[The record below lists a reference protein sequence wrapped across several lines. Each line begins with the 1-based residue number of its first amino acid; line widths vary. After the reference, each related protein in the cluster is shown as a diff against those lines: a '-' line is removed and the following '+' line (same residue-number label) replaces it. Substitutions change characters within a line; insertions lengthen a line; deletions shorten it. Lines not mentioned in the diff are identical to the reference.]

1 MMSAKS
7 AGKFTKLK
15 STSRDDLQIPA
26 FGFIDVCFCVDATG
40 SMSGEL
46 AQVQSMIETI
56 IHNIENKVRT

>member
-1 MMSAKS
+1 MSAKS